1 MGRRAKQEYVNN
13 KDFLAAMIEYKAS
26 VHNAE
31 TKNKSRPIV
40 PTYVGECIM
49 KIATHLAR
57 KPNFVNYTFKE
68 EMISDGIEN
77 CLQYIDNF
85 NPEKSNN
92 PFAYFTQIIYYAFL
106 RRIQKE
112 KKHLYTKMKLTE
124 NADIMGTTSDKQ
136 EGDKEYAA
144 PIKMS
149 EWSKE
154 YTGNFIND
162 FEENKRKKK
171 KNKSTT
177 PIDILISEQ

>member
-26 VHNAE
+26 VQNAE

-106 RRIQKE
+106 RRI
-112 KKHLYTKMKLTE
+112 
-124 NADIMGTTSDKQ
+124 
-136 EGDKEYAA
+136 
-144 PIKMS
+144 
-149 EWSKE
+149 
-154 YTGNFIND
+154 
-162 FEENKRKKK
+162 
-171 KNKSTT
+171 
-177 PIDILISEQ
+177 

>member
-1 MGRRAKQEYVNN
+1 MKAKNKPHYVDN
-13 KDFLAAMIEYKAS
+13 KKFLQAMIEYRDKCKKA
-26 VHNAE
+26 E
-31 TKNKSRPIV
+31 EKNRKKPEVTNYI
-40 PTYVGECIM
+40 GECFL
-49 KIATHLAR
+49 KIANHLSYR
-57 KPNFVNYTFKE
+57 PNFIIYTYRDD
-68 EMISDGIEN
+68 MISDGIEN
-77 CLQYIDNF
+77 CVQYIHNF
-85 NPEKSNN
+85 DPEKSRN
-92 PFAYFTQIIYYAFL
+92 PFAYFTQIIHYAFL

>member
-26 VHNAE
+26 VQNAE

-77 CLQYIDNF
+77 CFCL
-85 NPEKSNN
+85 
-92 PFAYFTQIIYYAFL
+92 
-106 RRIQKE
+106 
-112 KKHLYTKMKLTE
+112 LYTSPSPRDLS
-124 NADIMGTTSDKQ
+124 TSRMPSS
-136 EGDKEYAA
+136 A
-144 PIKMS
+144 
-149 EWSKE
+149 
-154 YTGNFIND
+154 
-162 FEENKRKKK
+162 
-171 KNKSTT
+171 
-177 PIDILISEQ
+177 